1 MRTIPDIRKQ
11 LRKFD
16 EVILTEFIPAIT
28 GGIAITENERKLLPL
43 APRLVGVGISIFE
56 ELSEIEYQNSFM
68 MSEHL
73 CNRITDQFRRHEPDL
88 ELNKKKKQ
96 IKSMKNDRQNK
107 ILEIIRNKM
116 SSEEKKQNDL
126 NIETGVSWLTTL
138 SLTLSL
144 SDMAIEMN
152 SKSLYM

>member
-1 MRTIPDIRKQ
+1 MRTIPDIRKL

-16 EVILTEFIPAIT
+16 QVILTEVIPAIT
-28 GGIAITENERKLLPL
+28 GGIVITENERRLLPL
-43 APRLVGVGISIFE
+43 APRLVGLGISIFE

-68 MSEHL
+68 ISEHL
-73 CNRITDQFRRHEPDL
+73 CYRITDQFRRHEPDL

>member
-116 SSEEKKQNDL
+116 CSEGKNKM
-126 NIETGVSWLTTL
+126 I
-138 SLTLSL
+138 
-144 SDMAIEMN
+144 
-152 SKSLYM
+152 

>member
-1 MRTIPDIRKQ
+1 MTTIPDIRKL

-16 EVILTEFIPAIT
+16 EVILTEVIPAIT
-28 GGIAITENERKLLPL
+28 GGIVITENERRLLPL
-43 APRLVGVGISIFE
+43 APRLVGLGISIFE

-68 MSEHL
+68 ISEHL

-88 ELNKKKKQ
+88 ELNKKKIKKKQ

-116 SSEEKKQNDL
+116 CSEGKNKM
-126 NIETGVSWLTTL
+126 I
-138 SLTLSL
+138 
-144 SDMAIEMN
+144 
-152 SKSLYM
+152 